1 MVEALLLG
9 LVAFI
14 AQSEYALGTS
24 LISRPIVT
32 GLLTGLV
39 LGDVQTGVIMGATLE
54 LAFIGSFSVGASI
67 PPDVVTGG
75 ILGVAF
81 AITSGAG
88 TETALLLGLPIA
100 TLTLILKNIYLGMF
114 IPMLSQKA
122 DGYAERADLRGIE
135 RMHLIAG
142 FGLVGSNAVKSLLDT
157 IPEFIKHGLSVAT
170 GIIPALGFAMLAR
183 LLINKK
189 VAPYFFLG
197 FVLMAYLKIPVT
209 GIAILGA
216 IVAVVMV
223 NVTALNS
230 PRITTEQG
238 VSDDD
243 EDDF

>member
-1 MVEALLLG
+1 
-9 LVAFI
+9 
-14 AQSEYALGTS
+14 
-24 LISRPIVT
+24 
-32 GLLTGLV
+32 
-39 LGDVQTGVIMGATLE
+39 
-54 LAFIGSFSVGASI
+54 
-67 PPDVVTGG
+67 
-75 ILGVAF
+75 
-81 AITSGAG
+81 
-88 TETALLLGLPIA
+88 
-100 TLTLILKNIYLGMF
+100 
-114 IPMLSQKA
+114 MLSQKA

-142 FGLVGSNAVKSLLDT
+142 FGLSLMLAAVVTVSFLVGSNAVKSLLDT

-189 VAPYFFLG
+189 VAHLFLG